1 MIRRFARPYAKAMME
16 LAGSAEAAERLH
28 GELKALESTRAG
40 SGEIQKLFENPG
52 VDVESKLRVAREL
65 SRRLSISDLGVRLVE
80 VLVRHHRMNDL
91 GAVLEA
97 WKEMINAALGVAVA
111 EVRTAHA
118 LNEDERS
125 RLRESL
131 EKKLGR
137 KVELRVET
145 DPGLL
150 GGFVAQVE
158 SRVWDASVLGR
169 LNRFREQLT

>member
-28 GELKALESTRAG
+28 GELKALEGARAG

-145 DPGLL
+145 DPELL

-169 LNRFREQLT
+169 LNRFRQQLT